1 MFSMLGE
8 QANQIRR
15 AAIMK
20 NELALIHSSRSK
32 QSAELS
38 QRILLYAGEL
48 YRIPATYYGMRV
60 VEGTALV
67 TQAARDLIA
76 GPGRELQL
84 RRGQDVALVSPL
96 RSSQVILEL
105 FGEPRAKRADFPK

>member
-1 MFSMLGE
+1 MQS
-8 QANQIRR
+8 
-15 AAIMK
+15 
-20 NELALIHSSRSK
+20 ELALIHTPLPTR
-32 QSAELS
+32 QAGIA

-48 YRIPATYYGMRV
+48 YRIPATYRTVRV
-60 VEGTALV
+60 VEGTALI
-67 TQAARDLIA
+67 TQAARDLVA

-105 FGEPRAKRADFPK
+105 FAEPAQPARRS